1 MAEISALSELEQEPI
16 DPVVDTSKETEEAVE
31 KTVDVATD
39 STESGKSIEEEKA
52 KARKRLSDRLR
63 EQTYHRREAERKAA
77 ELQAQLQEFKAQSKL
92 KKEPDPDDYDD
103 RDRYSADKA
112 RWIEQERER
121 IRHEEREQIKKE
133 VYHADAQK
141 KLQADTAD
149 YLAGRALVIKDD
161 PKFHE
166 YEKEIDKI
174 VEIYDAPEIQNA
186 ILRSKKNGARIV
198 QHLGNNP
205 DELEEIASASPQE
218 RIFLMGKLSARLE
231 AKTVKTISTAP
242 NPTRSEKGSAQRV
255 NLPAGRTFNSSKE
268 SFKDYAARLNRLK

>member
-1 MAEISALSELEQEPI
+1 MAEISALSELEIEPEL
-16 DPVVDTSKETEEAVE
+16 PVVDTSEAAESTINENDVVVNGDVE
-31 KTVDVATD
+31 V
-39 STESGKSIEEEKA
+39 GKSVEEEKA

-77 ELQAQLQEFKAQSKL
+77 ELQAKLQEFEAKSKL
-92 KKEPDPDDYDD
+92 KVEPDPESYSD
-103 RDRYSADKA
+103 RDEYNADKA
-112 RWIEQERER
+112 RWIEQEREK
-121 IRHEEREQIKKE
+121 IRQEERDRIKNDIYRTE
-133 VYHADAQK
+133 SQK

-149 YLAGRALVIKDD
+149 YLAGRALVLKDE
-161 PKFHE
+161 PKLHE

-186 ILRSKKNGARIV
+186 ILRSKKSGARIV

-255 NLPAGRTFNSSKE
+255 NLPAGRAFNSSKE